1 MGLLGLIRDQY
12 EFLNNTNFIYCDFIN
27 LFNNVQK
34 NLKTYKNIIVSTDKH
49 LGLLTLN
56 RLEENNSLDIET
68 SKEIY
73 EGLRELELN
82 PSVRTILIQG
92 GQKFFSPGA
101 DIKELNNLN
110 SASAKSKGL
119 FNFFDK
125 IKEINIPI
133 IAVVEGYAFGGGMEL
148 ALLCDIII
156 ASKDSEFCQPEI
168 NLGLLP
174 GMGGTQRLKNYLG
187 KHNANFICMAGETI
201 SAERAYELGL
211 VNVLLEKNNFFIEAL
226 KVANKISQKP
236 KSSLIEIKKLI
247 SNNYLLEKNLHDER
261 KSFYNLLNS
270 ENAKE
275 GISSFLNKKK
285 PTWKD

>member
-1 MGLLGLIRDQY
+1 MKTYRNIVI
-12 EFLNNTNFIYCDFIN
+12 NTN
-27 LFNNVQK
+27 
-34 NLKTYKNIIVSTDKH
+34 KH

-56 RLEENNSLDIET
+56 RQVENNSLDIET

-73 EGLRELELN
+73 EGLKELEMN
-82 PSVRTILIQG
+82 SSIRAILIQG
-92 GQKFFSPGA
+92 NQKFFSPGA
-101 DIKELNNLN
+101 DIKELSGLN
-110 SASAKSKGL
+110 TESASSIGL

-133 IAVVEGYAFGGGMEL
+133 IAAVEGYALGGGTEL

-156 ASKDSEFCQPEI
+156 ASKESKFGQPEI
-168 NLGLLP
+168 NLGLIP
-174 GMGGTQRLKNYLG
+174 GIGGTQRLKNSLG
-187 KHNANFICMAGETI
+187 KYNASYLCMSGEII
-201 SAERAYELGL
+201 SGTKAYELGL
-211 VNVLLEKNNFFIEAL
+211 VSVLLDKVNFL
-226 KVANKISQKP
+226 KEVIKIADQIAEKP

-247 SNNYLLEKNLHDER
+247 SNNYLLEKGLHEER

>member
-1 MGLLGLIRDQY
+1 M
-12 EFLNNTNFIYCDFIN
+12 
-27 LFNNVQK
+27 
-34 NLKTYKNIIVSTDKH
+34 KTYKNIIIRNDKH

-56 RLEENNSLDIET
+56 RQEKNNSLDIET

-73 EGLRELELN
+73 KGLKELEMN
-82 PSVRTILIQG
+82 SSVRIILIQG
-92 GQKFFSPGA
+92 NKKFFSPGA
-101 DIKELNNLN
+101 DIKELSNLN
-110 SASAKSKGL
+110 TESAGSKGL

-133 IAVVEGYAFGGGMEL
+133 IAAVEGYALGGGMEL

-156 ASKDSEFCQPEI
+156 ASKKSKFGQPEI
-168 NLGLLP
+168 NLGLIP
-174 GMGGTQRLKNYLG
+174 GIGGTQRLKNSLG
-187 KHNANFICMAGETI
+187 KYNASYLCMSGKII
-201 SAERAYELGL
+201 SGTKAYELGL
-211 VNVLLEKNNFFIEAL
+211 VSVLLDKVNFLEEVI
-226 KVANKISQKP
+226 KIAKQIAEKP

-247 SNNYLLEKNLHDER
+247 SNNYLLEKGLHEER

-270 ENAKE
+270 DNAKE

>member
-1 MGLLGLIRDQY
+1 MKI
-12 EFLNNTNFIYCDFIN
+12 
-27 LFNNVQK
+27 
-34 NLKTYKNIIVSTDKH
+34 YKNIIINTDKH

-56 RLEENNSLDIET
+56 RQEENNSLDIET

-73 EGLRELELN
+73 EGLKELAII
-82 PSVRTILIQG
+82 PSIRIILIKG
-92 GQKFFSPGA
+92 NQKEFSRGA
-101 DIKELNNLN
+101 DIKELSDL
-110 SASAKSKGL
+110 SAESAKSVKL

-133 IAVVEGYAFGGGMEL
+133 IAAVEGYALGGGMEL

-156 ASKDSEFCQPEI
+156 ASKESKFGQPEI
-168 NLGLLP
+168 NLGLIP
-174 GMGGTQRLKNYLG
+174 GIGGTQRLKNSLG
-187 KHNANFICMAGETI
+187 KYNASYLCMSGKII
-201 SAERAYELGL
+201 SGTKAYELGL
-211 VNVLLEKNNFFIEAL
+211 VSVLLDKVNFLEEVI
-226 KVANKISQKP
+226 KIAKKIAEKP

-247 SNNYLLEKNLHDER
+247 SNNYLLEKGLHEER